1 MSSFTSDERGVLEPY
16 TELPAM
22 ALATVGFVI
31 FIALVAQ
38 AYSTYQ
44 QKAFIADH
52 YQDAAN
58 LAEKLGK
65 DSSIVSNMRPDL
77 IDAGRVEALAHDPKE
92 LMEKYGAYYNFMFKI
107 ELNSENREYSI
118 VVKDPK
124 RANPGNGISA
134 SVPVTVQL
142 NEVQELPGVLTVNI
156 WRK

>member
-1 MSSFTSDERGVLEPY
+1 MSLFTSDERGVMEPY

-44 QKAFIADH
+44 QKAFIAEH

-65 DSSIVSNMRPDL
+65 DSMIASSVRPDL
-77 IDAGRVEALAHDPKE
+77 IDASRIEALSHDPKE

-107 ELNSENREYSI
+107 EVNSENRRYSVI
-118 VVKDPK
+118 VKNPK
-124 RANPGNGISA
+124 ISEPDNGVSA
-134 SVPVTVQL
+134 SRPVTVRL
-142 NEVQELPGVLTVNI
+142 NEVQELPGMLTVKI

>member
-1 MSSFTSDERGVLEPY
+1 MEPY

-44 QKAFIADH
+44 QKAFLSEH

-65 DSSIVSNMRPDL
+65 DSMITSSVHPDI
-77 IDAGRVEALAHDPKE
+77 IDASRIELISRDPKE

-107 ELNSENREYSI
+107 EVSSENRHYSVI
-118 VVKDPK
+118 VK
-124 RANPGNGISA
+124 NPQISEPGTGISA
-134 SVPVTVQL
+134 SIPVTVGL
-142 NEVQELPGVLTVNI
+142 NDVQALPGILTVNI

>member
-1 MSSFTSDERGVLEPY
+1 MSCFINDEKGVMEPY

-22 ALATVGFVI
+22 ALATVGFII

-65 DSSIVSNMRPDL
+65 DSSIASYVRPDL
-77 IDAGRVEALAHDPKE
+77 VDAGKVEALAHDPKE
-92 LMEKYGAYYNFMFKI
+92 LIEKYGAFYNFMFKI
-107 ELNSENREYSI
+107 EINSENREYSV
-118 VVKDPK
+118 VVKDSK
-124 RANPGNGISA
+124 IADPGKGISA
-134 SVPVTVQL
+134 SVPVTVRF
-142 NEVQELPGVLTVNI
+142 NEVQEFPGVLTVKI

>member
-1 MSSFTSDERGVLEPY
+1 MSSFTSDERGVMEPY

-65 DSSIVSNMRPDL
+65 DSMIASSVRPDL
-77 IDAGRVEALAHDPKE
+77 IDAGRIEALAHDPKE

-107 ELNSENREYSI
+107 EVNSESRAYI
-118 VVKDPK
+118 IIVKDPK
-124 RANPGNGISA
+124 IAEPGTGVSA
-134 SVPVTVQL
+134 SAPVTVRL
-142 NEVQELPGVLTVNI
+142 NEVQELPGVLTVKI